1 MEPGHHRGERADQVG
16 GRGERGGQTDC
27 RAAAAGHR
35 PDQHGEGTEVDAEQ
49 HAQHRDQADGHGLQA
64 HGRRLLQHDSPAG
77 QGQRRDEV
85 EGASSSCPTRQ
96 EPP

>member
-49 HAQHRDQADGHGLQA
+49 RA
-64 HGRRLLQHDSPAG
+64 HIVTKQTGTACRLMVAIFSSTIR
-77 QGQRRDEV
+77 RRDRGSV
-85 EGASSSCPTRQ
+85 ATRPRVPSSSCPTRQ
-96 EPP
+96 DPP